1 MGTIVGSCAERP
13 VTSSSPDDHPA
24 LLIRICRAACLC
36 YREVWRVL
44 YPILYGSERG
54 DSISV
59 TDTDGVQS
67 LGHGTTLITR
77 G

>member
-1 MGTIVGSCAERP
+1 MGATVGCCAERP

-24 LLIRICRAACLC
+24 LLIRMCRAAYLC

-44 YPILYGSERG
+44 YPILYGGERG
-54 DSISV
+54 DSMSV
-59 TDTDGVQS
+59 TNTGGVQS
-67 LGHGTTLITR
+67 LVRGTTLITH